1 MTKEK
6 KYLIH
11 PSYFLLGL
19 VILGI
24 TSLFLAFSFSYLY
37 NRIESG
43 IPPVKLPTLFY
54 TNSLILIATS
64 LILHWTK
71 KQYLLDQTSRYKL
84 GLIIALVLSLL
95 FLGAQLMAYKQLIDS
110 DVLLTQDNMASYLY
124 VISGLHLLH
133 VIAGLP
139 FLVHFL
145 VTAMIKMKSPVSVL
159 IYFSDLQKKRRLN
172 LLLTYWHYLDALWI
186 YLILFFAANLCI

>member
-6 KYLIH
+6 NYLIH

-19 VILGI
+19 VMLGI
-24 TSLFLAFSFSYLY
+24 TSLFLGFSFAYLY
-37 NRIESG
+37 NRVESG
-43 IPPVKLPTLFY
+43 IPPVKLPLLFY
-54 TNSLILIATS
+54 TNSFILITTS
-64 LILHWTK
+64 LVLHWTK
-71 KQYLLDQTSRYKL
+71 KQYLSDATDKYKI

-95 FLGAQLMAYKQLIDS
+95 FLVAQLMAYQQLIDS

-133 VIAGLP
+133 VVAGLP
-139 FLVHFL
+139 FLIHFL
-145 VTAMIKMKSPVSVL
+145 VTAVIKMKSPVSVL
-159 IYFSDLQKKRRLN
+159 IYFSDRDKKRKLN

-186 YLILFFAANLCI
+186 YLILFFAANLII